1 MWKIRVNKA
10 LEAQREK
17 DRYRERQVCKTV
29 QSTQSIMV
37 KDQLYLNFS
46 SNDYLGLAH
55 HPLMIEAAIKGAQE
69 SGVGSGGSPHVTGYS
84 APLAQLEEKLAS
96 WLGYDAAIVYP
107 SGFTANQAVVK
118 LLIEREDL
126 MIADRLSHASLL
138 EAAIFSPGRL
148 YRFKHNDIASVTSY
162 LDKASHED
170 VGKLVITE
178 GIFSMDGD
186 GAPLDQLAVAAQKA
200 NALLMVDDAHG
211 IGICG
216 ERGRG
221 SCDLY
226 AIKPDIL
233 VVTFGKAFGSSGA
246 ALLLSQELADY
257 FIQFSKPLIYST
269 AIPPMQ
275 AEVLLQAISLIES
288 TEGEERRYQLRENIA
303 YFRTKIQ
310 MMLQTILDP
319 QRQPEAQWPY
329 LLPSQSPIQPLVIGE
344 DQAALNIS
352 EKLRQKGIWVSAIR
366 PPTVPP
372 KTARL
377 RMTITADHRFEM
389 IDQLVEALR
398 DAILGEY
405 ELV

>member
-162 LDKASHED
+162 LDKASHEG